1 MIKDPKI
8 LAGGA
13 VLFGAL
19 FWFVIKPHFFAPAPP
34 PPVYTEEQ
42 IAAAPRP
49 TVLLGKA
56 VGEAKP
62 TAPDGLILNL
72 KAPASSPNYVKAI
85 IALEFEDPDHKYI
98 GAAGA
103 GLAAKNAAFTEELQ
117 PEMHKVLDAVT
128 TVFGSKTVD
137 EVASTEG
144 RDKLKAELIE
154 AINKELHTEKVEA
167 IYFETFIT
175 Q

>member
-8 LAGGA
+8 LAGAA
-13 VLFGAL
+13 VLLLAL
-19 FWFVIKPHFFAPAPP
+19 FWFVIKPHFFAAKPA
-34 PPVYTEEQ
+34 PVYTEEQ

-49 TVLLGKA
+49 TVLLGKT
-56 VGEAKP
+56 VGDTKG

-85 IALEFEDPDHKYI
+85 IALEFNDPGHKYV

-128 TVFGSKTVD
+128 AIFGSKTVD
-137 EVASTEG
+137 EVSTTGG
-144 RDKLKAELIE
+144 RDKLKTELID
-154 AINKELHTEKVEA
+154 AINAQLHTEKVEA
-167 IYFETFIT
+167 VYFETFIT